1 MAEDRAKGK
10 RDDDRIERD
19 EETIKRFLRGGFRG
33 SLGGQLLT
41 DDEHMAV
48 CAHIEYLAKQLA
60 LYREYVVA
68 DMEVTKHIPETP
80 THTKSGGYR
89 DSEHRR
95 AHSVAWTRKH
105 AAMAALP
112 EDKTDG

>member
-1 MAEDRAKGK
+1 MSDECSECDRENCVEDRCHINRLNQQVK
-10 RDDDRIERD
+10 D
-19 EETIKRFLRGGFRG
+19 
-33 SLGGQLLT
+33 LT
-41 DDEHMAV
+41 
-48 CAHIEYLAKQLA
+48 KQLA

>member
-1 MAEDRAKGK
+1 MFWLATTRATSISSNS
-10 RDDDRIERD
+10 RQQL
-19 EETIKRFLRGGFRG
+19 ETW
-33 SLGGQLLT
+33 LT
-41 DDEHMAV
+41 FD
-48 CAHIEYLAKQLA
+48 LTKQLA

>member
-1 MAEDRAKGK
+1 MAISM
-10 RDDDRIERD
+10 RIIEC
-19 EETIKRFLRGGFRG
+19 FLRGDYKSATFPGA
-33 SLGGQLLT
+33 QLMTNQEHEVVCDHIKDLT
-41 DDEHMAV
+41 
-48 CAHIEYLAKQLA
+48 KQLA